1 MGECD
6 SDISSEE
13 PTEDL
18 SSQLDE
24 ASGTEGWLGEVTPE
38 DEEQAS
44 TRLPDVF
51 ADSKRGKGRGAEPEI
66 IVHSRRAKINNKG
79 IIILGAVLL
88 LASCY
93 VQVFLGKQNRQT
105 AELAEESST
114 QVPAVKKPANY
125 STREAPAKIPSE
137 LPNIEAVGAVCPGSA
152 PVYLRVMLTNTQSVP
167 SLPGTLHITF
177 QDPQRGE
184 ASSQVPIGPIVA
196 GGSNTL
202 SLRTPYVSAAS
213 FENEG
218 NSFVNDKG
226 QNVVFHLEVSPQ

>member
-1 MGECD
+1 MDECD
-6 SDISSEE
+6 SGISSEE

-18 SSQLDE
+18 SSQIDE

-44 TRLPDVF
+44 RRLPDVF
-51 ADSKRGKGRGAEPEI
+51 ADTKRGKGQGTEPEI
-66 IVHSRRAKINNKG
+66 IVHSRRAKISNKG

-93 VQVFLGKQNRQT
+93 LQVFLGKQNRQ
-105 AELAEESST
+105 ASELTDEST
-114 QVPAVKKPANY
+114 QVPAVKEPENGSRK
-125 STREAPAKIPSE
+125 STSAKVPSE
-137 LPNIEAVGAVCPGSA
+137 LPGIQAVGAVCPGSA
-152 PVYLRVMLTNTQSVP
+152 PVYLRVVLANGQSVP

-184 ASSQVPIGPIVA
+184 ARSQVPIAPIVA

-202 SLRTPYVSAAS
+202 SLRTPYVSVAS

-218 NSFVNDKG
+218 NSFVNDQG
-226 QNVVFHLEVSPQ
+226 QNVVFHLEVSSQ